1 MSTTLNFSF
10 FFLFLLLL
18 EINGDTDVKKE
29 VLTEGKMKIKV
40 FWDKLL

>member
-1 MSTTLNFSF
+1 MSTTLKFSC

-18 EINGDTDVKKE
+18 KINGDTDVIKE